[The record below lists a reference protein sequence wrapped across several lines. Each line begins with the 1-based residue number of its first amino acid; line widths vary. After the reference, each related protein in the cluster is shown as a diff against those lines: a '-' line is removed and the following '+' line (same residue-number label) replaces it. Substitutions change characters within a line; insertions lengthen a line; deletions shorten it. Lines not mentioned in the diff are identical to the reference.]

1 MSPGVCLTVTISA
14 STNGRERIT
23 KKRRLLEGS
32 RLVDWRVTLLLT
44 DTWRK
49 GNEATGRWRLCVLDS
64 DSNEASRVAGCALA
78 DAQRREETG
87 GRDSFL
93 PVETKQVVA
102 RVLRAS
108 SDSPTCS
115 RSSSSTHEDPRYR
128 PSLTSTPLLLRISL
142 SPVVSLS
149 VCFPSLRLH
158 PLQSLHL
165 LLTHIPHRPI
175 NNPKHQS
182 KLKSIN
188 PEEIPFERRKKRRP
202 SLESNNWLNK
212 KTLSSFFFSI
222 AISSISTIAPAACRR
237 LLLLSAIQSK
247 PTPPPLVGDS
257 VQADASSSRRRFSP
271 SLQAPISSLQTTDF
285 TMVVDGSDT
294 GTPSA
299 FHQELRSERL
309 TDTSIDYK
317 KSLQLIITNLFN
329 RL

>member
-1 MSPGVCLTVTISA
+1 M
-14 STNGRERIT
+14 
-23 KKRRLLEGS
+23 
-32 RLVDWRVTLLLT
+32 
-44 DTWRK
+44 
-49 GNEATGRWRLCVLDS
+49 
-64 DSNEASRVAGCALA
+64 DSNVVLELALY
-78 DAQRREETG
+78 
-87 GRDSFL
+87 
-93 PVETKQVVA
+93 
-102 RVLRAS
+102 
-108 SDSPTCS
+108 PTCS
-115 RSSSSTHEDPRYR
+115 RSSSSTHEDPHCR

-149 VCFPSLRLH
+149 VCFPSLGLH

-182 KLKSIN
+182 KLKSSN

-222 AISSISTIAPAACRR
+222 AISSISTIAPAARRR

-299 FHQELRSERL
+299 FHQELRSERYM
-309 TDTSIDYK
+309 TSVQHRERIRRLK
-317 KSLQLIITNLFN
+317 LQPSTSVDDVKDLIFL
-329 RL
+329 